1 MDHLKHDAD
10 AFMGYI
16 REQLSGRWPK
26 HDIYNESRRIGS
38 LMEAL
43 KRSHANGHIVLHT
56 AVVSRN
62 LLGVE
67 SIDIIDGVALEMDM
81 QFMKVLDSLEFGGRD
96 IWNCAKFEVAKLD
109 PTFGLWRV
117 WFTLYRL
124 GFKPSH
130 ASSKLALGT
139 RVWHDVFIGITKWTS
154 LANVLSCGHHIY
166 YAPVTL
172 ESETLVNSTYEVAL
186 QWMCE
191 ECKGV
196 ISSNEILAHKK
207 VCNKPYGRSYQPQY
221 RCLTN
226 VGQMPFSNEYHWN
239 ADYASMPGS
248 HAEMHHNAEPFRAFS
263 FHGPDPDELVVSMK
277 IVLSKHETFMQECD
291 WDQWNNDSFNFSA
304 TLY

>member
-16 REQLSGRWPK
+16 REQLLGRWPK

-38 LMEAL
+38 LREAL
-43 KRSHANGHIVLHT
+43 KCSHAKGHIVLHT

-67 SIDIIDGVALEMDM
+67 RIDIIDGVAFDLDL
-81 QFMKVLDSLEFGGRD
+81 QFMKALSSVEFEGRD
-96 IWNCAKFEVAKLD
+96 IWNCVNIKVAKLD

-130 ASSKLALGT
+130 ASSDLAVGT
-139 RVWHDVFIGITKWTS
+139 RVWHNVFTGITRWTS
-154 LANVLSCGHHIY
+154 LANVLPCVYHMY

-172 ESETLVNSTYEVAL
+172 GSGTLVNSTYEAGL

-196 ISSNEILAHKK
+196 ISSDEILAHSAQ
-207 VCNKPYGRSYQPQY
+207 VCNQPYGRSYQPQY

-226 VGQMPFSNEYHWN
+226 VGQMPFPNEYNWN
-239 ADYASMPGS
+239 AAYASPAAS
-248 HAEMHHNAEPFRAFS
+248 NAEMHHNAEPFNAFS
-263 FHGPDPDELVVSMK
+263 FQGPAPDERVVRMK

-291 WDQWNNDSFNFSA
+291 WQQWNDDSFNFVG
-304 TLY
+304 T